1 MSRKPKIPTD
11 GAPPLSSNP
20 FASLQGALGELPPG
34 ERAPEPEPPR
44 APAKK
49 PQGKIVLRREKKGRG
64 GKTATVI
71 EGLALAHDALEDL
84 AQELRRSLG
93 CGAHVEDATIV
104 VSGAQAERIR
114 ELLLAR
120 GATRIVI
127 GN

>member
-20 FASLQGALGELPPG
+20 FASLQGALGDLPPG
-34 ERAPEPEPPR
+34 ERVAEPEAR
-44 APAKK
+44 APAKM

-71 EGLALAHDALEDL
+71 EGLALAHDALEEL

-114 ELLLAR
+114 ELLMAR